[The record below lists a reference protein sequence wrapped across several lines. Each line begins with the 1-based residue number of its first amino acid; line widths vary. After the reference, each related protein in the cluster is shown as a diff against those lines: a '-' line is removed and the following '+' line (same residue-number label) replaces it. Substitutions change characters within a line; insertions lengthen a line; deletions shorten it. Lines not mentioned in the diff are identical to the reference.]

1 LIYENIMLYYRR
13 FYGGFNPEIGRNS
26 MRTATV
32 LIGLAILTGF
42 ITACTAQTGELYRPT
57 LVLQPFAD
65 KTEGIEEYVP
75 PPPGAGGGVDVKAP
89 MPWLSAGIPEMLYFL
104 LERTYT
110 VNLVSSSGI
119 RTDLKKHGVELGP
132 ETPISVLTEAAGR
145 ESADYVVSGEYSKTE
160 DTISISLTVYGSTGI
175 AAGSAEVSGKIE
187 EIFTV
192 EEEAAKA
199 ILGIV
204 GILYDG
210 KIILQDPTVSLE
222 AYKWFS
228 EGSAKYYTGERI
240 AMFDRALAVDADFVE
255 LHLKI
260 AEANRLEGA
269 YEAAKLSYETARG
282 LADVYPEAPTNLGFI
297 TTKLD
302 PTADDGALAYY
313 EEALAMNPAYA
324 PAIELIGTLYFKRED
339 YKTAGSYFDELMEIQ
354 PENAMG
360 YYLKGNVLWMTGSTS
375 ANWQTIYKDA
385 IRRYDE
391 AVEKNLEFAEAYYN
405 RGSIYKAFEDKNNAA
420 ADYIQ
425 YLRLKPDSPFKEDI
439 IDTLELW
446 NVPIPDDIDPVE

>member
-1 LIYENIMLYYRR
+1 
-13 FYGGFNPEIGRNS
+13 

-32 LIGLAILTGF
+32 LIGLTILTGF

-110 VNLVSSSGI
+110 VNLVSSSDI
-119 RTDLKKHGVELGP
+119 RADLKKHGEELDP
-132 ETPISVLTEAAGR
+132 ETPVTVLTEAAGR
-145 ESADYVVSGEYSKTE
+145 KGADYVVSGEYSKTE
-160 DTISISLTVYGSTGI
+160 DTISIFLTVYGLTGI
-175 AAGSAEVSGKIE
+175 AAGSAEVSGNIE

-192 EEEAAKA
+192 EEEAVKA

-204 GILYDG
+204 DIFYDG
-210 KIILQDPTVSLE
+210 KIILHDPTVSLE

-240 AMFDRALAVDADFVE
+240 AMFDRALAVDADFAE

-302 PTADDGALAYY
+302 PTATEDAFAYY
-313 EEALAMNPAYA
+313 EEALAMDPAYA
-324 PAIELIGTLYFKRED
+324 PAVGQVGYLYYKQED
-339 YKTAGSYFDELMEIQ
+339 YKTAANYFDELIEIQ
-354 PENAMG
+354 PVNATG
-360 YYLKGNVLWMTGSTS
+360 YYHKGNVLWVTGSTS
-375 ANWQTIYKDA
+375 SNWQAMYRDA
-385 IRRYDE
+385 ISQYDE
-391 AVEKNLEFAEAYYN
+391 AVGKNPEFAEAYYN
-405 RGSIYKAFEDKNNAA
+405 RGSIYKAFEDKTNAA

-446 NVPIPDDIDPVE
+446 GIPIPDDIDPAE